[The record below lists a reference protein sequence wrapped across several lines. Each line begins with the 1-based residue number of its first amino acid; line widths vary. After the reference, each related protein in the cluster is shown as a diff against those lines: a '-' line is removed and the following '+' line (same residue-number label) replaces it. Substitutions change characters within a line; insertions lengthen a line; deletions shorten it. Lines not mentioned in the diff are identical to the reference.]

1 LSKQDLPAER
11 LDERARRNAAM
22 REGFMAVLPILVA
35 TFTWGTVTGVA
46 MVKSGLTENAALA
59 MTLLVF
65 AGSAQ
70 LSSLPLIATGSP
82 VWLIFLAG
90 LVVNL
95 RFIIFGAALYPYF
108 RNLSWKK
115 RLAYG
120 YFTTD
125 TAFVLFM
132 PKFGDAK
139 VKGTQEQQ
147 WFFLG
152 AIAPGWLT
160 WQVSSIVGIYLGAMV
175 PDTWSLDF
183 AAVLALMAVAVPL
196 ASSRPVLVAIMA
208 SGWVAWLTQLL
219 PLRLGLAISVVAGI
233 VAGMLA
239 ERVFK
244 KERA

>member
-1 LSKQDLPAER
+1 MSKQDLPAEQW
-11 LDERARRNAAM
+11 DERRRRFVAM
-22 REGFMAVLPILVA
+22 REGFLAVLPILVA
-35 TFTWGTVTGVA
+35 TSTWGVVTGVA

-70 LSSLPLIATGSP
+70 LSSLPLIASGAP
-82 VWLIFLAG
+82 IWLVFLAG

-108 RNLSWKK
+108 SNLSWQK

-125 TAFVLFM
+125 SAFVIFM

-139 VKGTQEQQ
+139 VRGTQEQQ

-160 WQVSSIVGIYLGAMV
+160 WQVSSIIGIYLGALV
-175 PDTWSLDF
+175 PESWSLDF
-183 AAVLALMAVAVPL
+183 AAVLALMAVTVPL

-208 SGWVAWLTQLL
+208 SGVVAWVTQLL
-219 PLRLGLAISVVAGI
+219 PLRLGLALSVVAGI
-233 VAGMLA
+233 VAGIIA
-239 ERVFK
+239 ERVFR

>member
-1 LSKQDLPAER
+1 MSKQDQPADSM
-11 LDERARRNAAM
+11 DERHRRLAAM
-22 REGFMAVLPILVA
+22 REGFLAVLPILLA
-35 TFTWGTVTGVA
+35 TFTWGMVTGVA

-70 LSSLPLIATGSP
+70 LSSLPLIAAGSP
-82 VWLIFLAG
+82 IWLIFLAG

-108 RNLSWKK
+108 SNLSWKK

-132 PKFGDAK
+132 PRFGDAK
-139 VKGTQEQQ
+139 VRGTKEQQ

-208 SGWVAWLTQLL
+208 SGLVAWLTQLL

-239 ERVFK
+239 ERVFR